1 MPKFK
6 EMSLSSKRTMKIRE
20 EYISFESSLAADISD
35 LSTEDE
41 VTQWVTKTY
50 EMLNCFIDEQCCESV
65 QALSNS

>member
-6 EMSLSSKRTMKIRE
+6 EMSLSSKRTMKIRD
-20 EYISFESSLAADISD
+20 EYISFESSLTADISD
-35 LSTEDE
+35 LNTKDE

-50 EMLNCFIDEQCCESV
+50 EMLNGFIDEQCCESV